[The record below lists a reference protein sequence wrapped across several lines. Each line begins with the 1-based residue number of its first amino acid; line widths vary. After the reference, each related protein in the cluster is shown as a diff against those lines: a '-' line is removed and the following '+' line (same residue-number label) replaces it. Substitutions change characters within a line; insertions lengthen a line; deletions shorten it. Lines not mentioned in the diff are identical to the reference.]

1 MSNYIFREGALPP
14 FDHQRAYIEEDASKI
29 RFATFWE
36 QGTGKTRADLDR
48 MGLFYRER
56 VANGALV
63 LSMSGVH
70 EAWGE
75 DVQEFVPQDV
85 LERTRF
91 HAYRT
96 SSSRTKWHTDACKDL
111 LTHKGLAILS
121 MSYDSYMTDIGF
133 SLAKEFLK
141 KRKATWTLDESGR
154 IKTPSSKRSK
164 RIHLTSKLAL
174 ARRILDGT
182 PVANSPFHVYSPVRF
197 LDKGFWKSKGI
208 NNFAT
213 FKAYF
218 GVWEKGY
225 NAAQGRE
232 FDKLVRYRHMDELQD
247 ILNEIGSRVLKCEAL
262 DLPPQIYHVPLTFDM
277 TAEQRRGYASFEEE
291 LEILFDDGAS
301 STAEIVLVKIL
312 RMREIAS
319 GFLRTTEGDIRRFK
333 KNPRL
338 DMLKEL
344 VQEIPGQGI
353 IWANYTP
360 EIDDICKIL
369 GTSAA
374 RYDGTLNDVGKTE
387 NKRAFKAGEK
397 QWFVTTYKA
406 ACRGHNL
413 TEATSVIY
421 YSDNWD
427 NEERMQSE
435 DRAHRAG
442 QHNPVDYYVLE
453 ARKSIDQRIKEI
465 RESKLSMAQFLHN
478 DHHTNK
484 IHR

>member
-1 MSNYIFREGALPP
+1 MSEYQFREGALPP
-14 FDHQRAYIEEDASKI
+14 FDHQRAYVENDASKI

-48 MGLFYRER
+48 MALFYRER

-75 DVQEFVPQDV
+75 DVTEFMPQDV
-85 LERTRF
+85 MERTRF

-96 SSSRTKWHTDACKDL
+96 SSSRTKWHTEACNDL
-111 LTHKGLAILS
+111 LRHKGLAILS
-121 MSYDSYMTDIGF
+121 MSYDSYMTDIGY

-164 RIHLTSKLAL
+164 RIHLMSKSAI

-182 PVANSPFHVYSPVRF
+182 PAANSPFHVYSPIRF
-197 LDKGFWKSKGI
+197 LDKKFWADKGI

-218 GVWEKGY
+218 GVWETGY

-232 FDKLVRYRHMDELQD
+232 FQQLIRYRHMDELQE

-262 DLPPQIYHVPLTFDM
+262 DLPPQIYHQPLLFDM
-277 TAEQRRGYASFEEE
+277 TAEQRRAYDSFENE
-291 LEILFDDGAS
+291 LEVLFSDGAA
-301 STAEIVLVKIL
+301 STAEIVLTKIL

-319 GFLRTTEGDIRRFK
+319 GFLRTTEGDVRRFD

-338 DMLKEL
+338 SMLKEL
-344 VQEIPGQGI
+344 VEEIPGQGI
-353 IWANYTP
+353 IWCNYTP
-360 EIDDICKIL
+360 EVDDVCKLL
-369 GTSAA
+369 GARAA
-374 RYDGTLNDVGKTE
+374 RYDGTLRDATKAE

-397 QWFVTTYKA
+397 QWFVTTFKA

-413 TEATSVIY
+413 TEATSVID

-427 NEERMQSE
+427 NEEKMQSE

-442 QHNPVDYYVLE
+442 QHDPVDYYTLE
-453 ARKSIDQRIKEI
+453 ARTSMDQKIKLI
-465 RESKLSMAQFLHN
+465 REGKTTMARFLHN

-484 IHR
+484 IHV